1 MLRKILHSRELNF
14 PSGYSFFQIPLLDT
28 QPIDGTRGFNT
39 SRDWE
44 FLTSSEASCSIP
56 EWLTASTTMARM
68 RKEKGQSSKTR
79 HEPKKP
85 TGKSSADGILPFVGN
100 QKDAELLKGLDENV
114 VTGSVNKD
122 VSSAIYVLIDVLIT
136 LL

>member
-1 MLRKILHSRELNF
+1 
-14 PSGYSFFQIPLLDT
+14 
-28 QPIDGTRGFNT
+28 
-39 SRDWE
+39 
-44 FLTSSEASCSIP
+44 
-56 EWLTASTTMARM
+56 MARM

-85 TGKSSADGILPFVGN
+85 TGKSSADGVLPFVGN
-100 QKDAELLKGLDENV
+100 QKDAELLKGPDENV